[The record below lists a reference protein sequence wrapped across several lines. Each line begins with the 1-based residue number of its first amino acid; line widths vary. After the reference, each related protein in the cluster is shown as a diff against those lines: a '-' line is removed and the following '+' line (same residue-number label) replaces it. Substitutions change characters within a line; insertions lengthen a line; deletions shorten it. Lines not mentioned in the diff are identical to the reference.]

1 MWNSPCVIDF
11 VVKIANRAGRKTG
24 KTPVLSRFCGPFVPG
39 KSTKRENICAI
50 CRNDWESLWES
61 LENPPLAGNVNG

>member
-1 MWNSPCVIDF
+1 MIDF
-11 VVKIANRAGRKTG
+11 VVKIAKRRWKNPR
-24 KTPVLSRFCGPFVPG
+24 KTPVKSLLYGPFVRE